1 MRRAIAT
8 AAVLGAVV
16 LVLPAAGPASGGP
29 CANVVTWHATSYKAV
44 ATRGDLPLGRML
56 GKGTVRSS
64 CRTTNSTTAG
74 GARGAAPGAAVKR
87 RLYAV
92 AGLRPQVAVAIAGR
106 RPSLYV
112 SRTRATS
119 SELRVLRRLR
129 RG

>member
-1 MRRAIAT
+1 MRRAIVTAAAS
-8 AAVLGAVV
+8 AAVLLGFA
-16 LVLPAAGPASGGP
+16 AAGPASGAGCP
-29 CANVVTWHATSYKAV
+29 DVVTWRATSYKSV

-56 GKGTVRSS
+56 GKGTLRSS
-64 CRTTNSTTAG
+64 CRTTNSTTGG
-74 GARGAAPGAAVKR
+74 GARGVAPGITVKR

-92 AGLRPQVAVAIAGR
+92 DGLRPQVAVAIAGR

-112 SRTRATS
+112 ARTPATS